1 MTDRNFIF
9 FWRFLKNLEE
19 HTPDEY
25 KLDNIVQMLDK
36 YSEDPDEAFT
46 SLVRRFN
53 MYGKFKVEDWEEHEN
68 QYIKIEDELGI
79 KIKRNIMEREK
90 DGVEEKEKDKSGT
103 NSKWNSWI
111 I

>member
-1 MTDRNFIF
+1 
-9 FWRFLKNLEE
+9 
-19 HTPDEY
+19 
-25 KLDNIVQMLDK
+25 
-36 YSEDPDEAFT
+36 
-46 SLVRRFN
+46 

-103 NSKWNSWI
+103 NGK
-111 I
+111 